1 MCNVCRKHSVLL
13 PLIAP
18 FLSCDPKLHLTAVF
32 LANILLAFNSGR
44 QLWDWGWGVLQA
56 SVNLSSYFFLLQQ
69 WDCADIWPLFSRRK
83 LQYIANF

>member
-44 QLWDWGWGVLQA
+44 QLWSLSDTLSIVQLLLVLFVLGDTDAELYMEIKMCMLDKNVQ
-56 SVNLSSYFFLLQQ
+56 S
-69 WDCADIWPLFSRRK
+69 P
-83 LQYIANF
+83 